1 MGFYLPGIGEAIG
14 GALRVQRQNELWTK
28 AQDILKDETKPMAD
42 RLQLVGAAYPEL
54 ANSEEFQKRV
64 EASRQYDADKM
75 ARAKFDRE
83 EAAAASAQ
91 RFREKLQTIPE
102 DQRRAYMLANPDVA
116 ADALPELLKQYQG
129 EVKAAE
135 EDATWNE
142 RFQLQEQ
149 GKNQRNAATNQAT
162 VTAQQLALDKEY
174 RAGVASGAVDPATGQ
189 VIPYAQRQE
198 AEQARTVETARLKA
212 EQETAA
218 KKGAINAAQEEF
230 AAGLSEYRDILKTE
244 GRTGGFGV
252 DEAELASLRQTLG
265 VKLAQMDNPGRAPT
279 DADIKV
285 AMGRIPEPGVLT
297 SPTSAVAQVE
307 RLLKDV
313 KGFKRSETPPP
324 PPGFK
329 VIP

>member
-54 ANSEEFQKRV
+54 ANSEEFQKRA
-64 EASRQYDADKM
+64 EMARQYDADKM

-135 EDATWNE
+135 EDANWNE

-212 EQETAA
+212 EQ
-218 KKGAINAAQEEF
+218 
-230 AAGLSEYRDILKTE
+230 AAGIEKTSLNEKRTQVDANIEAGIDAVISNIETE
-244 GRTGGFGV
+244 GGVGWSGADFGER
-252 DEAELASLRQTLG
+252 EALRKTLG
-265 VKLAQMDNPGRAPT
+265 LALAQRENPGRPPT
-279 DADIKV
+279 DADVAV
-285 AMGRIPEPGVLT
+285 AMERVPDMTTFVSAEEAKSALKTLKKTFRGFTPALPE
-297 SPTSAVAQVE
+297 
-307 RLLKDV
+307 
-313 KGFKRSETPPP
+313 GF
-324 PPGFK
+324 
-329 VIP
+329 VIE